1 MSAPLQG
8 TLSLYQSEPVALP
21 VFETRPDLPNKL
33 VFVPGLTDTI
43 GVVPYLERLATAL
56 HAQNYSLVQPIK
68 GSDLGGFGSSS
79 LEGDAQEIAQVI
91 RHLERNGAS
100 GKVVLMGHSTGC
112 QDTITFLSGERG
124 VKVHGAV
131 LQAPVSDCEY
141 FDAHKTPADDELL
154 KRAAS
159 LVAEGRSGDVL
170 PRTAAAKPGDAQNGN
185 SAAVLQPPMTAYRFQ
200 SLNGRGGDDDMF
212 SSGLSDNDIRR
223 VWTPALARAPILALM
238 GEKDEF
244 VPDSVDRVALVNRWA
259 QVLSGSP
266 LETKIVPGANHKVDD
281 AAAQE
286 FLVSSVLTFLLSLP

>member
-43 GVVPYLERLATAL
+43 GVVPYLGRLATAL

-79 LEGDAQEIAQVI
+79 LEGDAQEIAQAI
-91 RHLERNGAS
+91 RYFERNGAS

-112 QDTITFLSGERG
+112 QDTITFLSRERG

-141 FDAHKTPADDELL
+141 FDAHKTPADGELL
-154 KRAAS
+154 ERAAL
-159 LVAEGRSGDVL
+159 LVAEGRGGDVL
-170 PRTAAAKPGDAQNGN
+170 PRITAAKPGDPQSGN

-200 SLNGRGGDDDMF
+200 SLNGHGGDDDMF
-212 SSGLSDNDIRR
+212 SSGLSDNDIRQ

-259 QVLSGSP
+259 QVLSGYP

-281 AAAQE
+281 TTAQE
-286 FLVSSVLTFLLSLP
+286 FLVSSVITFLLSLS